1 MVSVKKLPLNDVLR
15 TVGFSEKENKSVK
28 WHSHDITIRPFLPV
42 KEFLNTVRDILK
54 DCRTPDNKVA
64 LELLDYSI
72 RANIITAYALVE
84 LPRDFDE
91 LYYIVYNSDL
101 YDFVLDNSNK
111 AQIESIINTVN
122 RCIM

>member
-1 MVSVKKLPLNDVLR
+1 MVSVRKLPLNDVLR
-15 TVGFSEKENKSVK
+15 TIDFSGKENKSVE
-28 WHSHDITIRPFLPV
+28 WHSHKITIRPFLPI

-54 DCRTPDNKVA
+54 DCRTPDDKVA

-72 RANIITAYALVE
+72 RSNIIAAYALVE
-84 LPRDFDE
+84 LPKDFDE

-101 YDFVLDNSNK
+101 YDLVLENSNK